1 MSTPGTIERPLC
13 VAVIG
18 SGPSGFYAAEALLK
32 APNLTVRVDVFDRLP
47 TPFGL
52 VRGGVAPDHQKIKAV
67 TATYEKV
74 AADPRVRFFGNVKLG
89 RDLSVED
96 LRARYDQIVY
106 AVGCE
111 SDRPMGV
118 PGEALDGSFAATDL
132 VGWYNG
138 HPDHRLHRFDL
149 SCEAVAIV
157 GMGNVAMDVAR
168 ILTQDAEL
176 LARTD
181 AASYAVEALRNSRIK
196 RVYLLGRRGPVQA
209 AFSPREIEEI
219 GEIERASLTVTN
231 EDLVLDEVSKSGLID
246 PRVKKNYEY
255 LSMVARRSTGAKDRR
270 IVLRFCVSPVALIGS
285 AGHVEAI
292 ALERN
297 ELIPDGHGGVTARG
311 TGRLET
317 LDGIGLVFRAV
328 GYRGIP
334 IPGVPFDDHAGHI
347 ANVEGRVAAANAV
360 VPGEYVVGWAKRGPS
375 GLVGANR
382 ADSIA
387 TVQAMLA
394 DLKEITASKRCV
406 DPAPEA
412 TPRLLAAKGVKSVDF
427 AQWKALD
434 RIELTRGAA
443 RGKVREKFTR
453 VEDMLAALCMTTSSM
468 ATSTQRQATTDK
480 TGRIV
485 QEAYSPVSYAGVCEE
500 DRPCSRF

>member
-1 MSTPGTIERPLC
+1 MNTPGTVERPLC
-13 VAVIG
+13 IAVIG

-32 APNLTVRVDVFDRLP
+32 APNVTVRVDVFDRLP

-67 TATYEKV
+67 TAIYEKV
-74 AADPRVRFFGNVKLG
+74 ASDPRVRFFGNVKLG

-96 LRARYDQIVY
+96 LRARYDQIIY

-111 SDRPMGV
+111 SDRPMGI

-138 HPDHRLHRFDL
+138 HPDHRHHRLDL

-157 GMGNVAMDVAR
+157 GIGNVAMDVAR

-176 LARTD
+176 LAKTD
-181 AASYAVEALRNSRIK
+181 APSYAVDALRSSRIK

-209 AFSPREIEEI
+209 AFSPKEIEEI

-231 EDLVLDEVSKSGLID
+231 EDLLLDDVSKPGLID
-246 PRVKKNYEY
+246 PRVRKNYEY
-255 LSMVARRSTGAKDRR
+255 LSTVVRRSGGAKDRR
-270 IVLRFCVSPVALIGS
+270 IILRFCVSPVALIGS
-285 AGHVEAI
+285 AGRVEAI
-292 ALERN
+292 TLERN
-297 ELIPDGHGGVTARG
+297 ELIPDGNGGVTARG

-334 IPGVPFDDHAGHI
+334 LPGVPFDDRAGHI
-347 ANVEGRVAAANAV
+347 ANVEGRVATANEVV

-375 GLVGANR
+375 GVLGTNR

-394 DLKEITASKRCV
+394 DLKKITAADRSV
-406 DPAPEA
+406 DPSPEA
-412 TPRLLAAKGVKSVDF
+412 TPRLLAARGVKSVDF
-427 AQWKALD
+427 AQWKTLD
-434 RIELTRGAA
+434 KIELTRGVEH
-443 RGKVREKFTR
+443 GKVREKFTR
-453 VEDMLAALCMTTSSM
+453 VEDMLAALHMT
-468 ATSTQRQATTDK
+468 
-480 TGRIV
+480 
-485 QEAYSPVSYAGVCEE
+485 EPLSPVDGAMSA
-500 DRPCSRF
+500 D

>member
-1 MSTPGTIERPLC
+1 MNAPGTVERPLC

-18 SGPSGFYAAEALLK
+18 SGPSGFYATEALLK
-32 APNLTVRVDVFDRLP
+32 ASTLTVRVDLFDRLP

-67 TATYEKV
+67 TVIYEKV
-74 AADPRVRFFGNVKLG
+74 ASDPRVRFFGNVKLG
-89 RDLSVED
+89 RDISVED

-111 SDRPMGV
+111 SDRPMGI

-138 HPDHRLHRFDL
+138 HPDHRHHRFDL

-157 GMGNVAMDVAR
+157 GIGNVAMDVAR

-176 LARTD
+176 LAKTD
-181 AASYAVEALRNSRIK
+181 AASYALDGLRNSRIK

-209 AFSPREIEEI
+209 AFSPKEIEEL
-219 GEIERASLTVTN
+219 GEIERATLIVTK
-231 EDLVLDEVSKSGLID
+231 EDLLLDDVSKPGLID
-246 PRVKKNYEY
+246 PKVRKNYEY
-255 LSMVARRSTGAKDRR
+255 LSTVAGRSRGAKDRR
-270 IVLRFCVSPVALIGS
+270 IILRFRVSPVALIGS

-292 ALERN
+292 TLERN
-297 ELIPDGHGGVTARG
+297 ELIADGHGGVTARG

-334 IPGVPFDDHAGHI
+334 LPGVPFDNRAGHI
-347 ANVEGRVAAANAV
+347 ANVEGRVAAANEVV

-375 GLVGANR
+375 GLVGTNR

-394 DLKEITASKRCV
+394 DLKEITASERSV
-406 DPAPEA
+406 DSSSEA

-427 AQWKALD
+427 AQWKILD
-434 RIELTRGAA
+434 KIELTRGVAH
-443 RGKVREKFTR
+443 GKVREKFTR
-453 VEDMLAALCMTTSSM
+453 VEDMLTAMCMTGAS
-468 ATSTQRQATTDK
+468 
-480 TGRIV
+480 V
-485 QEAYSPVSYAGVCEE
+485 PVD
-500 DRPCSRF
+500 DR

>member
-1 MSTPGTIERPLC
+1 MSTLGTVERPLC

-47 TPFGL
+47 TPFGM
-52 VRGGVAPDHQKIKAV
+52 VRGGVAPDHQNIKGV

-74 AADPRVRFFGNVKLG
+74 ASDPRVRFFGNVKLG
-89 RDLSVED
+89 RDISVED

-111 SDRPMGV
+111 SDHPMGI
-118 PGEALDGSFAATDL
+118 PGEALNGSFAATDL

-138 HPDHRLHRFDL
+138 HPDHRHHRFDF

-157 GMGNVAMDVAR
+157 GIGNVAMDVAR

-176 LARTD
+176 LAKTD
-181 AASYAVEALRNSRIK
+181 AASYAVESLRNSRIK

-219 GEIERASLTVTN
+219 GEIERASLSVTN
-231 EDLVLDEVSKSGLID
+231 EDLVLDDVSKSGLVD
-246 PRVKKNYEY
+246 LRVKRNYEY
-255 LSMVARRSTGAKDRR
+255 LSMVARRSAGTMDRQ
-270 IVLRFCVSPVALIGS
+270 IILRFCVSPVALIAS

-292 ALERN
+292 TLERN

-317 LDGIGLVFRAV
+317 LEGVGLVFRAV

-347 ANVEGRVAAANAV
+347 ANVEGRVTAEKSV

-375 GLVGANR
+375 GLVGTNR

-387 TVQAMLA
+387 TVRAMLA
-394 DLKEITASKRCV
+394 DLKESTASKRRV
-406 DPAPEA
+406 DPSLEA

-427 AQWKALD
+427 AQWKTLD
-434 RIELTRGAA
+434 RIERARGVEH
-443 RGKVREKFTR
+443 GKVREKFTR
-453 VEDMLAALCMTTSSM
+453 VEDMLAALCMTNASAVT
-468 ATSTQRQATTDK
+468 ATQCEATTDK
-480 TGRIV
+480 TGGIM
-485 QEAYSPVSYAGVCEE
+485 QEV
-500 DRPCSRF
+500 

>member
-1 MSTPGTIERPLC
+1 MIAPGTVERPLC

-52 VRGGVAPDHQKIKAV
+52 VRGGVAPDHQNIKGV
-67 TATYEKV
+67 TAIYEKV
-74 AADPRVRFFGNVKLG
+74 ASDPSVRFFGNVKLG
-89 RDLSVED
+89 RDISVED

-111 SDRPMGV
+111 ADRPMGI
-118 PGEALDGSFAATDL
+118 PGEALNGSFAATDL

-138 HPDHRLHRFDL
+138 HPDHRHHRFDL
-149 SCEAVAIV
+149 SCETVAIV

-176 LARTD
+176 LAKTD
-181 AASYAVEALRNSRIK
+181 AASYAVESLRNSRIK

-209 AFSPREIEEI
+209 AFSSKEIEEI
-219 GEIERASLTVTN
+219 GEIERASLTVPN
-231 EDLVLDEVSKSGLID
+231 DDLVLDDVSKSALVD
-246 PRVKKNYEY
+246 SRVKRNYEY
-255 LSMVARRSTGAKDRR
+255 LSMAARRTSGPKDQK
-270 IVLRFCVSPVALIGS
+270 IILRFCVSPVALIGS
-285 AGHVEAI
+285 AGRVEAI
-292 ALERN
+292 TLERN
-297 ELIPDGHGGVTARG
+297 ELIPDGHGGVTAHG

-334 IPGVPFDDHAGHI
+334 IPGVPFDERAGHI
-347 ANVEGRVAAANAV
+347 ANVDGRVAAANI

-375 GLVGANR
+375 GLVGTNR
-382 ADSIA
+382 ADSIE

-394 DLKEITASKRCV
+394 DLRERPASERRV
-406 DPAPEA
+406 DTSLEA

-427 AQWKALD
+427 AQWKTLD
-434 RIELTRGAA
+434 RIERARGVEH
-443 RGKVREKFTR
+443 GKVREKFTR
-453 VEDMLAALCMTTSSM
+453 VEDMLAALCMTNVSEVTV
-468 ATSTQRQATTDK
+468 TPCEATTDK
-480 TGRIV
+480 TGRIM
-485 QEAYSPVSYAGVCEE
+485 QEV
-500 DRPCSRF
+500 

>member
-1 MSTPGTIERPLC
+1 MSTLGTVERPLC
-13 VAVIG
+13 VAAIG

-47 TPFGL
+47 TPFGM
-52 VRGGVAPDHQKIKAV
+52 VRGGVAPDHQNIKGV

-74 AADPRVRFFGNVKLG
+74 ASDSRVRFFGNVKLG
-89 RDLSVED
+89 RDISVED

-111 SDRPMGV
+111 SDHPMGI
-118 PGEALDGSFAATDL
+118 PGESLNGSFAATDL

-138 HPDHRLHRFDL
+138 HPDHRHHRFDF

-157 GMGNVAMDVAR
+157 GIGNVAMDVAR

-176 LARTD
+176 LAKTD
-181 AASYAVEALRNSRIK
+181 AASYAVESLRNSRIK

-219 GEIERASLTVTN
+219 GEIERASLSVTN
-231 EDLVLDEVSKSGLID
+231 EDLVLDDVSKSGLVD
-246 PRVKKNYEY
+246 LRVKRNYEY
-255 LSMVARRSTGAKDRR
+255 LSMVARRSAGIMDRR
-270 IVLRFCVSPVALIGS
+270 IILRFCVSPVALIAS
-285 AGHVEAI
+285 ADHVEAI
-292 ALERN
+292 TLERN

-317 LDGIGLVFRAV
+317 LEGVGLVFRAV

-347 ANVEGRVAAANAV
+347 ANVGGRVTAEKAV

-375 GLVGANR
+375 GLVGTNR

-394 DLKEITASKRCV
+394 DLKESTASERRV
-406 DPAPEA
+406 DPSLEA

-434 RIELTRGAA
+434 RIEVTRGAA

-453 VEDMLAALCMTTSSM
+453 VEDMLAALCMTNASPVT
-468 ATSTQRQATTDK
+468 ATQCEATTDK
-480 TGRIV
+480 TGGIM
-485 QEAYSPVSYAGVCEE
+485 QEV
-500 DRPCSRF
+500 

>member
-1 MSTPGTIERPLC
+1 MSMPGTVDRPLC

-32 APNLTVRVDVFDRLP
+32 APNVTARVDVFDRLP

-67 TATYEKV
+67 TAVYERV
-74 AADPRVRFFGNVKLG
+74 ASDPRVRFFGNVKLG
-89 RDLSVED
+89 RDISVED
-96 LRARYDQIVY
+96 LRAHYDQIVY

-111 SDRPMGV
+111 SDRPMGI

-138 HPDHRLHRFDL
+138 HPDHRHHRFDL

-157 GMGNVAMDVAR
+157 GVGNVAMDVAR

-176 LARTD
+176 LAKTD
-181 AASYAVEALRNSRIK
+181 AASYAVEALRRSRIK

-209 AFSPREIEEI
+209 AFSPKEIEEI
-219 GEIERASLTVTN
+219 GEIERASLTVTD
-231 EDLVLDEVSKSGLID
+231 EELVLDEVSRSGLID
-246 PRVKKNYEY
+246 PRVKRNYEY
-255 LSMVARRSTGAKDRR
+255 LSAVAQRSVGAKDRR
-270 IVLRFCVSPVALIGS
+270 ILLRFCVSPVALIGA

-292 ALERN
+292 RLERN
-297 ELIPDGHGGVTARG
+297 TLIPDGRGDVTARG
-311 TGRLET
+311 TGRMET

-334 IPGVPFDDHAGHI
+334 IPGVPFDERAGHI
-347 ANVEGRVAAANAV
+347 ANVEGRVTAANAV

-375 GLVGANR
+375 GLVGTNR

-394 DLKEITASKRCV
+394 DQREVAAAERRV
-406 DPAPEA
+406 DPSLEA
-412 TPRLLAAKGVKSVDF
+412 IPRLLATRGVKSVNF
-427 AQWKALD
+427 AQWKRLD
-434 RIELTRGAA
+434 RIELTRGAV

-453 VEDMLAALCMTTSSM
+453 VEDMLAALCIATPSTM
-468 ATSTQRQATTDK
+468 AATQRRATTDK
-480 TGRIV
+480 TSRIV
-485 QEAYSPVSYAGVCEE
+485 QEAHGPLSYAEACEE
-500 DRPCSRF
+500 NSPCSRS

>member
-1 MSTPGTIERPLC
+1 VSEYTHRQRMSTPGTVERPLC

-74 AADPRVRFFGNVKLG
+74 ASDPLVRFFGNVKLG
-89 RDLSVED
+89 RDVSVED
-96 LRARYDQIVY
+96 LRACYDQIVY

-111 SDRPMGV
+111 GDRPMGI

-138 HPDHRLHRFDL
+138 HPDHRHHQFDL

-157 GMGNVAMDVAR
+157 GIGNVAMDVAR

-176 LARTD
+176 LAKTD
-181 AASYAVEALRNSRIK
+181 AASYAVDSLRNSRIK

-209 AFSPREIEEI
+209 AFSPKEIEEI
-219 GEIERASLTVTN
+219 GEIERASLTVTD
-231 EDLVLDEVSKSGLID
+231 EDLVLDDVSKSALVD
-246 PRVKKNYEY
+246 PRVKRNYEY
-255 LSMVARRSTGAKDRR
+255 LSTVARRSAGAKDRR
-270 IVLRFCVSPVALIGS
+270 IMLRFCVSPLALSGS
-285 AGHVEAI
+285 AGRVDAI
-292 ALERN
+292 TLERN

-317 LDGIGLVFRAV
+317 LGGIGLVFRAV

-347 ANVEGRVAAANAV
+347 ANVEGRVTAANAV

-375 GLVGANR
+375 GLVGTNR
-382 ADSIA
+382 GDSIA
-387 TVQAMLA
+387 TVQAMLV
-394 DLKEITASKRCV
+394 DLTESKASERSV
-406 DPAPEA
+406 DPSLEA
-412 TPRLLAAKGVKSVDF
+412 IPRLLVAKGVKSVDF
-427 AQWKALD
+427 AQWKTLD
-434 RIELTRGAA
+434 KIERARGVEH
-443 RGKVREKFTR
+443 GKVREKFTR
-453 VEDMLAALCMTTSSM
+453 VEDMLAALCMTNASAVT
-468 ATSTQRQATTDK
+468 ATQCQATTDK
-480 TGRIV
+480 TGRIL
-485 QEAYSPVSYAGVCEE
+485 QEAFDG
-500 DRPCSRF
+500 